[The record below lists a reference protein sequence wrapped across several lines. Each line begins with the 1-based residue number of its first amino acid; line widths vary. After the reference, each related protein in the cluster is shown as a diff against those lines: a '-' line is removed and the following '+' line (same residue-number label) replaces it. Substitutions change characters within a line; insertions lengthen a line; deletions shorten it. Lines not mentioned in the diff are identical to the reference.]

1 MKKNTESNM
10 LNRYKELRAERIMLE
25 TMMKRLEKLTEE
37 DIIVSMN
44 YEKPEELG
52 RKCIGSSHTQ
62 YIAMNYK
69 QEFRKQYEKEL
80 RDCFEKLMSIEREII
95 LIEAAIKL
103 LPTHLQQFIK
113 YYIDENLTWY
123 EIEELMHVSHAGVGR
138 WKKQVSEKIDKYIQL
153 IN

>member
-1 MKKNTESNM
+1 MKKNTESNT
-10 LNRYKELRAERIMLE
+10 LNRYKELKVERIMLE
-25 TMMKRLEKLTEE
+25 SMMKRIGELTEE

-44 YEKPEELG
+44 YEKPEDASK
-52 RKCIGSSHTQ
+52 KCIGSSHTQ

-69 QEFRKQYEKEL
+69 QEFRKRYENEL
-80 RDCFEKLMSIEREII
+80 RDCFEKFIVVDREIT

-123 EIEELMHVSHAGVGR
+123 EIEELMHISHAGVGR
-138 WKKQVSEKIDKYIQL
+138 WKKQASNMIDKYIKL